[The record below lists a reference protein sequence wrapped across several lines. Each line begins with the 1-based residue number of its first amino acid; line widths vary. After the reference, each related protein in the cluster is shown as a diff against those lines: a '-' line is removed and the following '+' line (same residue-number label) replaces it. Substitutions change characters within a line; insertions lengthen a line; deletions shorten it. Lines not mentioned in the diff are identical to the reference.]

1 MMINEPRAP
10 SPEPRDS
17 SHETRTLVILTSL
30 FFMWGF
36 ITCLNDILIPHLKN
50 VFSLNYAQAMLI
62 QFCFFGAYFTVSL
75 PAGGLIK
82 RTGYKNGIVIG
93 LAIASLGCM
102 LFYPAAGYRI
112 YAVFLFALFILA
124 SGITILQVA
133 ANPYVTILGNPES
146 APARLTL
153 TQAFNSLGTTVA
165 PFFGSILIFSAMAA
179 RTKPGAGASLRE
191 MEVFRAAE
199 AAVVQTPYLILAAT
213 LFLLAMFF
221 VLLKLPSSRVHSS
234 GAERGEGEAAAAGNA
249 PSAWSFPSL
258 KLGAAAIFV
267 YVGAEV
273 SIGSFLV
280 NYLSE
285 PTIAAMDKA
294 TAANYVAYY
303 WGGAMVG
310 RFLGFLVMRV
320 IKPGTLLAFN
330 AAAAVVLLICT
341 MAFTGK
347 IAMWSILLVGLCN
360 SIMFP
365 TIFSLAVHGL
375 GMSTSQGSG
384 ILCLAIVGGAVLPV
398 IQGVLADTIGI
409 QHAFILPLVCYLYII
424 YYGISGSELRPQQI
438 SETT

>member
-1 MMINEPRAP
+1 MKINEPRAP
-10 SPEPRDS
+10 SP
-17 SHETRTLVILTSL
+17 ETRTLVILTSL

-75 PAGGLIK
+75 PAGSLIK

-93 LAIASLGCM
+93 LMIASLGCL
-102 LFYPAAGYRI
+102 LFYPAAEYRV
-112 YAVFLFALFILA
+112 YTVFLVSLFILA
-124 SGITILQVA
+124 SGITVLQVA
-133 ANPYVTILGNPES
+133 ANPYVTILGNPAS

-165 PFFGSILIFSAMAA
+165 PFFGSVLIFSAMAA
-179 RTKPGAGASLRE
+179 RVKPAPGATVEELEA
-191 MEVFRAAE
+191 FRVAE

-213 LFLLAMFF
+213 LFFLALIFALLN
-221 VLLKLPSSRVHSS
+221 LPSSKAHSTVTEPGDRDQS
-234 GAERGEGEAAAAGNA
+234 GDDHSL
-249 PSAWSFPSL
+249 SAWDFPSL
-258 KLGAAAIFV
+258 RLGAIAIFV

-285 PTIAAMDKA
+285 PSIAAMDKA
-294 TAANYVAYY
+294 TAANYVAWY

-310 RFLGFLVMRV
+310 RFLGFFMMRV

-330 AAAAVVLLICT
+330 AAGSVLLLICT

-347 IAMWSILLVGLCN
+347 VAMWSILLVGLCN

-375 GMSTSQGSG
+375 GMSTSRGSG
-384 ILCLAIVGGAVLPV
+384 ILCLSIVGGAILPV
-398 IQGVLADTIGI
+398 FQGVLADTIGI
-409 QHAFILPLVCYLYII
+409 QNAFILPLVCYLYII
-424 YYGISGSELRPQQI
+424 YYGLTGSNLRPQQI
-438 SETT
+438 IETT

>member
-1 MMINEPRAP
+1 MHEPRAT
-10 SPEPRDS
+10 

-75 PAGGLIK
+75 PAGSLIE
-82 RTGYKNGIVIG
+82 RTGYKNGIVTG
-93 LAIASLGCM
+93 LMIAALGCL

-112 YAVFLFALFILA
+112 YAVFLVSLFILA

-133 ANPYVTILGNPES
+133 ANPYVTILGNPET

-179 RTKPGAGASLRE
+179 RVKPVPGATVQELEA
-191 MEVFRAAE
+191 FRVAE
-199 AAVVQTPYLILAAT
+199 ATVVQTPYLILAAT
-213 LFLLAMFF
+213 LFLLALFF
-221 VLLKLPSSRVHSS
+221 VFLKLPSSKVHST
-234 GAERGEGEAAAAGNA
+234 GAEHEERDLTDMAHSL
-249 PSAWSFPSL
+249 SAWSFPSL
-258 KLGAAAIFV
+258 KLGAVAIFV

-285 PTIAAMDKA
+285 PSIAAMDKA
-294 TAANYVAYY
+294 TAANYVAWY

-310 RFLGFLVMRV
+310 RFLGFFVMRV

-330 AAAAVVLLICT
+330 SAGSVLLLICT
-341 MAFTGK
+341 MTLTGK
-347 IAMWSILLVGLCN
+347 VAMWSILLVGLCN

-375 GMSTSQGSG
+375 GMNTSQGSG
-384 ILCLAIVGGAVLPV
+384 ILCLSIVGGAILPV
-398 IQGVLADTIGI
+398 IQGVLADTIGV
-409 QHAFILPLVCYLYII
+409 QNAFVLPLVCYLYII
-424 YYGISGSELRPQQI
+424 YYGLVGSDLRPRQI
-438 SETT
+438 IEKA